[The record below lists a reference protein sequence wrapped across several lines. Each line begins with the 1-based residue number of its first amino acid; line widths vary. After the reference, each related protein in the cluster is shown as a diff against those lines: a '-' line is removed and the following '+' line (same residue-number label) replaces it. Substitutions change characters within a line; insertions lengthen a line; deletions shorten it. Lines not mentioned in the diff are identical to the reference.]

1 MRRLTPEVWTQ
12 RKVGFTLIELLVVI
26 AIIGILAAMLLPAL
40 NSARERAKTISC
52 VSNLKQIGLAIVLYS
67 DDYDDYM
74 PQAWTDDGL
83 SWQDRLV
90 PYLRRMGLITSTGE
104 YEFRRTAKVFSCP
117 SSKLNYIHITGD
129 PNGATYGY
137 RSYGVSV
144 EFMTSTGFSHTL
156 YRMSSVGTPSDKAL
170 VFDYND
176 LRPTAQSGHPNDVN
190 TVCPGP
196 VELAGRIIPRHGR
209 GNIVNVLWMDSHA
222 ESRAYTSLTT
232 NAFSN
237 PLYANDTGNL
247 CPDDPTAP

>member
-1 MRRLTPEVWTQ
+1 MRRLKPEVWRQ

-52 VSNLKQIGLAIVLYS
+52 VSNLKQIGLAIVLYA

-74 PQAWTDDGL
+74 PQASTDDGL
-83 SWQDRLV
+83 GWQDRLV
-90 PYLRRMGLITSTGE
+90 PYLRRMGVINNLNQFS
-104 YEFRRTAKVFSCP
+104 FRRNAKVFSCP
-117 SSKLNYIHITGD
+117 SSKLNYIHIKDD
-129 PNGATYGY
+129 PDGATYGY

-156 YRMSSVGTPSDKAL
+156 YRMSCVDHPTDKAL

-176 LRPTAQSGHPNDVN
+176 LRPTTQSGHPNDVN

-196 VELAGRIIPRHGR
+196 SDLTGRIIPRHGR
-209 GNIVNVLWMDSHA
+209 NIVNVLWMDSHA

-232 NAFSN
+232 NDFSN
-237 PLYANDTGNL
+237 PLYVDR
-247 CPDDPTAP
+247 CPDNGAQP